1 MSEST
6 ILSQVENDVPLH
18 AIRIDGGTQPR
29 TEIHE
34 ATVAEYAEAM
44 RQGVN
49 LPPLILFFDGA
60 ELWLADGF
68 HRYHACMKL
77 GLVATGAEIHN
88 GTRRDAVL
96 YAVGANA
103 THGLQRSNAD
113 KRRAITMLLE
123 DPEWAQWSDNQIA
136 KACAVSPTTVG
147 TVRSSLSK
155 LDSEEPAERTYT
167 TKHGT
172 TATMRTNRIGK
183 SKPVAVLK
191 PSNSTEL
198 KPASE
203 NQDSP
208 ANLISSDPAQ
218 DTGAP
223 APIPPNS
230 GELNPENPGSPANGI
245 APAAAVAR
253 LTELQAENA
262 TLRAQVAD
270 LQAEVADLK
279 HDVAEL
285 LEENEEMGRVF
296 EADNQVKAA
305 LAEAARHK
313 ALAENAERTLAARSN
328 EFNERARNVTYWKN
342 RAEKAEKMLGK
353 VA

>member
-6 ILSQVENDVPLH
+6 ILSQLENDVPLH

-44 RQGVN
+44 REGVN
-49 LPPLILFFDGA
+49 LPPLVLFFDGA

-68 HRYHACMKL
+68 HRYHASMKL

-96 YAVGANA
+96 YAAGANDA
-103 THGLQRSNAD
+103 HGLRRTNAD
-113 KRRAITMLLE
+113 KRRAVMMLLD
-123 DPEWAQWSDNQIA
+123 DPEWATWSDNAIA
-136 KACAVSPTTVG
+136 KTCHVSQPFVGNVRASLKTVI
-147 TVRSSLSK
+147 
-155 LDSEEPAERTYT
+155 SETPAERTYT

-172 TATMRTNRIGK
+172 QAKMRTAKVGK
-183 SKPVAVLK
+183 SKPAAVLK

-208 ANLISSDPAQ
+208 ANLISTDP

-230 GELNPENPGSPANGI
+230 GELNPENPVSPANGI

-253 LTELQAENA
+253 LTELQAENTA
-262 TLRAQVAD
+262 LRTQVAD
-270 LQAEVADLK
+270 LQAQVADLK

-296 EADNQVKAA
+296 EADDQVKAA